1 MGREVGGSFKEGTR
15 VYLWLIHVD
24 AWQKPSQ
31 YCKVIVLQLKI
42 KLNFKKKF
50 GVAAGQCTEMSSRR
64 SWEIYRT
71 GT

>member
-15 VYLWLIHVD
+15 VSLWMIHVD

-42 KLNFKKKF
+42 KLNLKKKF